1 MLYHKFDAETKVYT
15 ESVEAEGQPE
25 SSTDKKLP
33 EITEQY
39 TVAFI
44 NDEWISVLKPEL
56 EIVNNKI
63 TSKEVVQEEVVQ
75 EEV

>member
-1 MLYHKFDAETKVYT
+1 MLYHKFDSETKIYI
-15 ESVEAEGQPE
+15 ESVETEEQPE

-44 NDEWISVLKPEL
+44 EEEWISVLKPEL
-56 EIVNNKI
+56 EIVDNKI
-63 TSKEVVQEEVVQ
+63 QAVQEQVVQEE
-75 EEV
+75 